1 MSDSPPGHPEIE
13 RLVAPN
19 PGPLTL
25 DGTNTYLFAEGGS
38 VWVIDPGPAEP
49 GHLAAIREAA
59 ARRGELAGVLLTH
72 SHADHSEA
80 AGELGAPLLW
90 GTISARDET
99 SPAGARPAGGGEAL
113 ADPAEPIGPFRVLP
127 TPGHSVD
134 HVCLLAGAVSFCGD
148 LVLGTGSSFVPPDG
162 GSLAAYLESLTLL
175 RAFEAELLCPGHGP
189 YVTSPKTKIDEYLEH
204 RLDRERKLL
213 AALGD
218 GLRSRRELLDRAWAD
233 VPPPLRPAAALVM
246 QAHLEKLAAEGRV
259 ALGELADQDGPEVAP
274 R

>member
-1 MSDSPPGHPEIE
+1 MSDSPPGHPEVE

-25 DGTNTYLFAEGGS
+25 AGTNTYLVADGGS

-49 GHLAAIREAA
+49 GHLAAISEAA
-59 ARRGELAGVLLTH
+59 ARRGGLAGILLTH

-90 GTISARDET
+90 GSISAGDES
-99 SPAGARPAGGGEAL
+99 SPAGAGAAVEGRSPEQP
-113 ADPAEPIGPFRVLP
+113 ADPVGPFRVVP

-134 HVCLLAGAVSFCGD
+134 HVCLLVGRVCFCGD

-162 GSLAAYLESLTLL
+162 GSLAAYLDSLARL
-175 RAFEAELLCPGHGP
+175 RGLDAELLCPGHGP
-189 YVTSPKTKIDEYLEH
+189 YVTDPRARIDEYVEH
-204 RLDRERKLL
+204 RLDRERRLV

-218 GLRSRRELLDRAWAD
+218 GVRSRRKLLDRAWDD
-233 VPPPLRPAAALVM
+233 VPPELRPAAALVM

-259 ALGELADQDGPEVAP
+259 ALGELVD
-274 R
+274 